1 MIWIDYSKKVF
12 IVVLLKKNLELVKY
26 NFEDLYEFMKL
37 VNDELRYLNE
47 LELIELNRDW
57 SQPNK
62 LNSSE
67 LFKYKKVYFF

>member
-1 MIWIDYSKKVF
+1 
-12 IVVLLKKNLELVKY
+12 LKKNLELVKY

-67 LFKYKKVYFF
+67 LLKYKKVYFF

>member
-1 MIWIDYSKKVF
+1 MIILKRF
-12 IVVLLKKNLELVKY
+12 LFVLLKKNLELVKY

-47 LELIELNRDW
+47 LELVELNRDW

-67 LFKYKKVYFF
+67 LFKYKKVYFFN